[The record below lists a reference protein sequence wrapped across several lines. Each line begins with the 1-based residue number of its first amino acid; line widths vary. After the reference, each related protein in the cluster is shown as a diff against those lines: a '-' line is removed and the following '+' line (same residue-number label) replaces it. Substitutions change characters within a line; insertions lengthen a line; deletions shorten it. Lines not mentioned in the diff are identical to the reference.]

1 MKKTI
6 LTATFLIAGAVG
18 LLAQGIVAFDN
29 NPYSFDDSIENGG
42 AVNYLISTAPGV
54 PVVNASW
61 KVQLYENGVAV
72 GAPIAFY
79 GADFPGVWNTASAAG
94 GDPLDGVRTLN
105 TVKGTTSTLTVAVLD
120 QSGAELV
127 RSTPFAYTSPTSAT
141 PAPSDLLMK
150 NFRGFVV
157 PEPSTVALG
166 VLGLGALLLFRRRK

>member
-29 NPYSFDDSIENGG
+29 NPYSFDNSIENGG
-42 AVNYLISTAPGV
+42 TENYLIQTAPGV
-54 PVVNASW
+54 PVVNSAW
-61 KVQLYENGVAV
+61 KVQLYENGAAV
-72 GAPIAFY
+72 GTPIAFY
-79 GADFPGVWNTASAAG
+79 GDAFPGVWNASADAG
-94 GDPLDGVRTLN
+94 GDPLNGVRTLASAR
-105 TVKGTTSTLTVAVLD
+105 GATSTLQVAVLD
-120 QSGAELV
+120 ASGGELA
-127 RSTPFAYTSPTSAT
+127 RSTAFQYTSPTSLT

>member
-18 LLAQGIVAFDN
+18 LLAQGLVAFDN

-42 AVNYLISTAPGV
+42 AVNYLIEEAPGV
-54 PVVNASW
+54 PVVNTSW
-61 KVQLYENGVAV
+61 KVQLWENGVAI

-79 GADFPGVWNTASAAG
+79 GADFPGVWNASADAG
-94 GDPLDGVRTLN
+94 GDPLNGARTLN
-105 TVKGTTSTLTVAVLD
+105 TARGTPTTLVVQVVDA
-120 QSGAELV
+120 SGAELA
-127 RSTPFAYTSPTSAT
+127 RSLPFAYTPPTALN
-141 PAPSDLLMK
+141 PPPSDLLMK